1 MAKGKGKKGGG
12 KKKKVEVNPD
22 ALTEVDKTF
31 YELTITDLN
40 RKLARLR
47 SLTQELEQK
56 NEELKTENSKMDE
69 DRNDII
75 IYLKRVLQ
83 EKTDE
88 IAELEER
95 IVALQETRQAEIAKY
110 EEKIEEMGAEYKT
123 MHEQLTSENKLL
135 EGKLNSLEEFRQQR
149 DELMKKFENQEE
161 EMEKQE
167 KRHKRELYEIERKF
181 ILSKDQLK
189 RDMENKLM
197 QLSTEFHDA
206 TELRIAATTHR
217 VIRENIAV
225 NNELDLLLLNQQRLF
240 NENVTI
246 KKRDATLRQEAELHE
261 SEKKKALGKVKVQL
275 RLINKLIE
283 DQSFLK
289 NQIQQ
294 LKRYE
299 AEVREVH
306 SDKKKLDLIIQNL
319 RHNKR
324 ILEQNLHNVRCN
336 RTSIETDYLY
346 CKEENDRL
354 NGILQE
360 AVSAIKNALAISSEG
375 DESLVAYHRENFLN
389 SLFTL
394 LSKAKEEKIRRP
406 SMETVD
412 SIEATYAR
420 GDLGFVPKPVEL
432 RTSVKTYRHMDAQTG
447 ASFQEYL
454 NTGKVSTYKAQYSLS
469 DSVEGSKESIHS
481 DECVEEEQRSSC
493 LFFDETEMEE
503 TGSSDEF
510 DIFDY
515 DEGEGAEGATEGAA
529 TEGEEGEGKKK
540 KRRKSKPSTAPTGE
554 GQASE
559 RPSDVT
565 VPPVALTQAEKP
577 QE

>member
-1 MAKGKGKKGGG
+1 MAKGKGKGKKGGGG

-47 SLTQELEQK
+47 SLTQELETK
-56 NEELKTENSKMDE
+56 NEELKNENSKMDE

-75 IYLKRVLQ
+75 IYLKRILQ

-88 IAELEER
+88 ISELEER
-95 IVALQETRQAEIAKY
+95 ITALQETRQAETEKY
-110 EEKIEEMGAEYKT
+110 EEKITEMEAEYKT

-161 EMEKQE
+161 QMEKQE
-167 KRHKRELYEIERKF
+167 KRHKREIYEIERKF
-181 ILSKDQLK
+181 IVSKDQLK
-189 RDMENKLM
+189 KDMEAKLM

-261 SEKKKALGKVKVQL
+261 AEKKKALGKVKVQL
-275 RLINKLIE
+275 RLLNKLTD
-283 DQSFLK
+283 DQSYLK
-289 NQIQQ
+289 KQVDR
-294 LKRYE
+294 LKVYE
-299 AEVREVH
+299 EEVRRVRK
-306 SDKKKLDLIIQNL
+306 DKQELDNKIKYLQYE
-319 RHNKR
+319 KR

-336 RTSIETDYLY
+336 RTSLETDFLY

-354 NGILQE
+354 NCILQE
-360 AVSAIKNALAISSEG
+360 AVSVIKSALTISAES
-375 DESLVAYHRENFLN
+375 DESLVAYKREVFLN

-394 LSKAKEEKIRRP
+394 LSKAKDKKIRRP
-406 SMETVD
+406 SLETVD
-412 SIEATYAR
+412 SMEATYAR

-432 RTSVKTYRHMDAQTG
+432 RTSIKAYRHMDAQTG
-447 ASFQEYL
+447 ASFEEYL
-454 NTGKVSTYKAQYSLS
+454 NTGKVTTYKAVYSLS
-469 DSVEGSKESIHS
+469 DSVEGVQDSVESELGI
-481 DECVEEEQRSSC
+481 EEERRDSC
-493 LFFDETEMEE
+493 LFFDEREAEE
-503 TGSSDEF
+503 ESGSSDEF
-510 DIFDY
+510 DIFEM
-515 DEGEGAEGATEGAA
+515 DEDNLGGKEDGEVEEEALKRPKEENETSAEE
-529 TEGEEGEGKKK
+529 
-540 KRRKSKPSTAPTGE
+540 P
-554 GQASE
+554 
-559 RPSDVT
+559 
-565 VPPVALTQAEKP
+565 AEKP
-577 QE
+577 ADESHE